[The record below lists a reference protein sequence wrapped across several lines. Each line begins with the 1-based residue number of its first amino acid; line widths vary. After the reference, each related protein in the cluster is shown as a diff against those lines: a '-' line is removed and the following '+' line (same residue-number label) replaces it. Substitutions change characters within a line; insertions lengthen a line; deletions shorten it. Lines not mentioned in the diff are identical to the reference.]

1 MYFYY
6 WQLDRLIC
14 FFQKIR
20 LTSYLSEF
28 TMDMEDIESSEEEH
42 ALFVS
47 VPDLA
52 EIMDSEEEVEI
63 D

>member
-1 MYFYY
+1 
-6 WQLDRLIC
+6 
-14 FFQKIR
+14 
-20 LTSYLSEF
+20 
-28 TMDMEDIESSEEEH
+28 MDMEDIESSEEEH

-63 D
+63 NKSASIKIPNRDDPRRLFQMYDPEFL

>member
-1 MYFYY
+1 
-6 WQLDRLIC
+6 
-14 FFQKIR
+14 
-20 LTSYLSEF
+20 
-28 TMDMEDIESSEEEH
+28 MDMEDIESSEEEH

-63 D
+63 DKSASIKNPNRDDPRRLFQIYDPEFL

>member
-1 MYFYY
+1 
-6 WQLDRLIC
+6 
-14 FFQKIR
+14 
-20 LTSYLSEF
+20 
-28 TMDMEDIESSEEEH
+28 MDMEDIESSEEEH

-63 D
+63 DKSASIKNPNRDDPRRLFQVYNPEFQ

>member
-1 MYFYY
+1 
-6 WQLDRLIC
+6 
-14 FFQKIR
+14 
-20 LTSYLSEF
+20 
-28 TMDMEDIESSEEEH
+28 MDMEDIESSEEEH